1 MNVIQTIVIRR
12 DLQMSPGLLAAQV
25 AHLSSLWLHR
35 QILATKSFGPD
46 SMSEAQQNW
55 LDGPVLGV
63 LAVNIPE
70 EFSPLIQKAKDLE
83 VNYHIWKDTIPSK
96 IFGSEDKPKMLFVEV
111 GIAFGPDDNE
121 LIKQI
126 TGELPRY

>member
-35 QILATKSFGPD
+35 SILVTKNFGLAT
-46 SMSEAQQNW
+46 MSEAQRTW
-55 LDGPVLGV
+55 LDCPVLGI

-70 EFSPLIQKAKDLE
+70 ELSPLIQKAKELE
-83 VNYHIWKDTIPSK
+83 VKYYVWKDTIPSR
-96 IFGSEDKPKMLFVEV
+96 IFGNEDKPRMLHVEV
-111 GIAFGPDDNE
+111 GVAFGPDDNE